1 MADLTL
7 DQMTEGKAVLIEK
20 NGKSICVARVGDE
33 VFAVDDT
40 CTHSDASLS
49 EGDVTGFKIECWLHG
64 AEFDLRTGEA
74 LTLPANI
81 ALKTYAVSID
91 GTLKTYAVSIDGSAV
106 TVEI

>member
-7 DQMTEGKAVLIEK
+7 DQLKERKPVLIEK
-20 NGKSICVARVGDE
+20 DGKSICVARVGEE
-33 VFAVDDT
+33 VFAIADT

-81 ALKTYAVSID
+81 PLETYAVSVD
-91 GTLKTYAVSIDGSAV
+91 GNAV
-106 TVEI
+106 TVKI

>member
-1 MADLTL
+1 MADLL
-7 DQMTEGKAVLIEK
+7 FSELQQGKPVKVEK
-20 NGKSICVARVGDE
+20 DGKTICVARVGDE

-40 CTHSDASLS
+40 CSHSDASLS

-74 LTLPANI
+74 LTPPAV
-81 ALKTYAVSID
+81 APLHAYGVHVD
-91 GTLKTYAVSIDGSAV
+91 GDSV